1 MHRAFTF
8 LLICA
13 SIILAAS
20 SSFSETND
28 ALATIPAMAS
38 TIAANIDGTKTQGSS
53 AQAVAKPELPR
64 TSNVAG
70 CFCCPCQG
78 EESYSGKSRKRARL
92 SVGDSAVQIEWDV
105 AFSFLTMAIVL
116 CGIWRFCKFE
126 RSVRKEPPP
135 IRIKL
140 HFVLRALV
148 DTLEKAV
155 SEFEIDKEE
164 RSLNAD
170 FSLVW
175 EGLLNDQ
182 ETIKSLFGWPKASL
196 PGEVL
201 PEELPALARELESLF
216 GQARFVFAGRT
227 ITEGLA
233 AVLDQLK
240 FYGNA
245 VREINQ
251 SEARSVFS
259 EKNVS
264 EIERA
269 VEKGRLALSL
279 MEREIFIATK

>member
-155 SEFEIDKEE
+155 MGAKD
-164 RSLNAD
+164 
-170 FSLVW
+170 V
-175 EGLLNDQ
+175 EGIA
-182 ETIKSLFGWPKASL
+182 ETAMYYRDH
-196 PGEVL
+196 V
-201 PEELPALARELESLF
+201 
-216 GQARFVFAGRT
+216 
-227 ITEGLA
+227 LA
-233 AVLDQLK
+233 AMQ
-240 FYGNA
+240 
-245 VREINQ
+245 EM
-251 SEARSVFS
+251 
-259 EKNVS
+259 
-264 EIERA
+264 RA
-269 VEKGRLALSL
+269 VADE
-279 MEREIFIATK
+279 MESNMAAKYWPYPSYGTMLFSV